1 VESEGTADEAVLN
14 TAHRN
19 KIQTNPPVRVS
30 TEQKNLD
37 EKD

>member
-1 VESEGTADEAVLN
+1 VLN

-19 KIQTNPPVRVS
+19 KIQKNPPVRVS
-30 TEQKNLD
+30 AEQNNLD